1 MRVCM
6 VERMGKVFLNTIKQ
20 KFNNK
25 TIMEATTQTDIKPKV
40 KVFLQKRIGE
50 EVQFSYEDDIFK
62 LGLVNS
68 LFALE
73 LVVFLE
79 NTFEITVE
87 NEDLDL
93 NNFSSIS
100 NIEQFINKKKAA
112 SA

>member
-1 MRVCM
+1 MS
-6 VERMGKVFLNTIKQ
+6 
-20 KFNNK
+20 
-25 TIMEATTQTDIKPKV
+25 TTQLDIQQTV
-40 KVFLQKRIGE
+40 KTFLQKRIGE
-50 EVQFSYEDDIFK
+50 DVAFENTDDIFQ

-93 NNFSSIS
+93 NNFSSVA
-100 NIEQFINKKKAA
+100 NIEQFILRKKA
-112 SA
+112 